1 MPEDFDPIRILAGLQ
16 SHGVSY
22 VLVGGLGAA
31 AHGSPVETDDV
42 DICVSDDDDNLGR
55 LSLALGQLG
64 GFPSPE
70 AAREHRVSF
79 HTPAGRLDVLESPGE
94 FEALSENAVEVDG
107 GHGVVIRVAAL
118 DDLARLKR
126 SSGDLSAAVR
136 LSALAGE
143 ASGTREAERPLD
155 PDPPAKSRIER
166 ILRRLEDVDTYLTEV
181 NNGDRPIRKK
191 RAQPDREV

>member
-1 MPEDFDPIRILAGLQ
+1 MPEEFDPIRILAGLQ

-42 DICVSDDDDNLGR
+42 DICVSNDDDNLGR

-79 HTPAGRLDVLESPGE
+79 DTPAGRLDVLESPGE
-94 FEALSENAVEVDG
+94 FEALSENAIEVDG
-107 GHGVVIRVAAL
+107 GHGVRIRVAAL

-143 ASGTREAERPLD
+143 AAGTREVERPLD

-166 ILRRLEDVDTYLTEV
+166 ILRKLEDVDTYLTEV
-181 NNGDRPIRKK
+181 NSGERPIRRKK
-191 RAQPDREV
+191 PQPGQQG

>member
-42 DICVSDDDDNLGR
+42 DICVSDDDENLGR

-64 GFPSPE
+64 GLPAPE
-70 AAREHRVSF
+70 AAYEHRVSF
-79 HTPAGRLDVLESPGE
+79 STPAGRLDVLESPGE
-94 FEALSENAVEVDG
+94 FEALSENAIEIDA
-107 GHGVVIRVAAL
+107 GHGVLIRVAAL

-143 ASGTREAERPLD
+143 GMETRQQAERPLD
-155 PDPPAKSRIER
+155 PDPPPKGPIER

-181 NNGDRPIRKK
+181 NKGERPIRRK
-191 RAQPDREV
+191 RP

>member
-64 GFPSPE
+64 GFPAAE
-70 AAREHRVSF
+70 AATREHRVSF
-79 HTPAGRLDVLESPGE
+79 QTPAGRLDVLESPGE
-94 FEALSENAVEVDG
+94 FEALSENAIEIDG

-126 SSGDLSAAVR
+126 SSGDLPAAVR
-136 LSALAGE
+136 LSALAGGPTE
-143 ASGTREAERPLD
+143 AREAERPLD
-155 PDPPAKSRIER
+155 PDPPPKSRIER

-181 NNGDRPIRKK
+181 NNGERPIRRKK
-191 RAQPDREV
+191 PAPS

>member
-42 DICVSDDDDNLGR
+42 DICVSDDNDNLGR

-64 GFPSPE
+64 GFPASE
-70 AAREHRVSF
+70 TAREHRVSF

-94 FEALSENAVEVDG
+94 FDALSENAIEVDG

-136 LSALAGE
+136 LSALAGD
-143 ASGTREAERPLD
+143 ASGTREMERPVD
-155 PDPPAKSRIER
+155 PDPPPKGRIER

-181 NNGDRPIRKK
+181 NNGERPVRRKK
-191 RAQPDREV
+191 NEPGRES